1 MFKIKK
7 FNNISD
13 AIYNYLDKE
22 TYEVSEDFEA
32 YDAALVR
39 SKKLFDENFPKNL
52 LAIARAGAGTD
63 NIPVDKC
70 TQNGIVVFNTHGAN
84 ANAVKELAICG
95 MILSCRK
102 IVDGI
107 NWVKEQ
113 KDNGN
118 NNISVNMENA
128 KKAFVGREIY
138 GKKLGLIGVG
148 AVGSLVA
155 NSAIDLGLKV
165 YGYDPYLSVDAAL
178 RLSPQIKM
186 VKDRDEIFKNCDF
199 ISVHLPLTD
208 NTRDIINKDNLK
220 LFKNDCVLMNFAR
233 GELVNTDALL
243 EALDNQ
249 KLGRYVTD
257 FPNDKIAGH
266 PNVIATPHLGA
277 STPEAEEN
285 CAIMA
290 AKELDDFIKTGNIKN
305 SVNIPNC
312 EMAKTDDTRITIIN
326 KNIPNMVGQI
336 TSVLANEGY
345 NITHMNNRSK
355 GDIAYTMIDI
365 ENKIDSTKITEKLEK
380 INGVIKVRVI

>member
-22 TYEVSEDFEA
+22 SYEVSEDFEA

>member
-7 FNNISD
+7 FNNISN

-22 TYEVSEDFEA
+22 SYEVSEDFEA